1 VNAVRPRVVLVDG
14 VPMSGLIAAATEPRP
29 DVAAGAAPRPDVA
42 AGAAPRSDVAAGA
55 APRSDVAA
63 GAAPRAVVLALHGG
77 ASTAAYFDCPG
88 HPRLSLLRA
97 GALLGY
103 TVIALDRPG
112 YGASAPYPDAMQRP
126 EQRVALAYGAVE
138 KILGSSPRGAGL
150 FLLAHSAGCEL
161 AVRMASD
168 ETAERAEQLIG
179 VELAGTGLQY
189 DDAAQ
194 EILKTA
200 TPTQRPTG
208 LRELLWQPEHLYPAE
223 VLNGIT
229 NSSTGAPYEAAMVS
243 DWARQ
248 DFPALAGHVRVPV
261 QFSVADHERVWKSD
275 GDALAKIAALFT
287 ASPRFVINEQVGAGH
302 NLSLSVS
309 AAAYHLKVLSF
320 VEDCV
325 VAKDS
330 ATAELEAS

>member
-1 VNAVRPRVVLVDG
+1 VSVVPRVVLVDG
-14 VPMSGLIAAATEPRP
+14 VPMSGL
-29 DVAAGAAPRPDVA
+29 VAAVA
-42 AGAAPRSDVAAGA
+42 E
-55 APRSDVAA
+55 PRSDVAA
-63 GAAPRAVVLALHGG
+63 GAAPRAVVVAWHGG

-126 EQRVALAYGAVE
+126 EQRVELAYGAVD
-138 KILGSSPRGAGL
+138 KILGSTPRGAGL

-161 AVRMASD
+161 AVRMAAD
-168 ETAERAEQLIG
+168 ERAEDVHLIG

-200 TPTQRPTG
+200 APTQRPTG

-275 GDALAKIAALFT
+275 RDALAEIAALFT

-309 AAAYHLKVLSF
+309 AAAYHMKVLSF

-325 VAKDS
+325 VARDS

>member
-1 VNAVRPRVVLVDG
+1 VSVVPRVVLVDG
-14 VPMSGLIAAATEPRP
+14 VPMSGL
-29 DVAAGAAPRPDVA
+29 VAAVA
-42 AGAAPRSDVAAGA
+42 E
-55 APRSDVAA
+55 PRSDVAA
-63 GAAPRAVVLALHGG
+63 GAAPRAVVVAWHGG

-126 EQRVALAYGAVE
+126 EQRVELAYGAVD
-138 KILGSSPRGAGL
+138 KILGSTPRGAGL

-161 AVRMASD
+161 AVRMAAD
-168 ETAERAEQLIG
+168 ERAEDVHLIG
-179 VELAGTGLQY
+179 VELGGTGLQY

-194 EILKTA
+194 EILRTA

-229 NSSTGAPYEAAMVS
+229 NSSTGAPYEAAMVN
-243 DWARQ
+243 DWVQQ

-275 GDALAKIAALFT
+275 RDALAKIAALFT

-309 AAAYHLKVLSF
+309 AAAYHMKVLSF

-325 VAKDS
+325 VARDS